1 MGFIVQRL
9 VDRINFICE
18 PITFVQ
24 GVMMSVF
31 EGIKVI
37 DLTQALSGPFCTT
50 MLADQGAD
58 VIKIEVP
65 DIGDNSRAW
74 GPPFVN
80 GVSSY
85 FLSVN
90 RNKKSMTLNLKS
102 EKGKEVFNNLV
113 RNSDIV
119 VENFRP
125 GVATRLGIDYEQAK
139 KTNPKIVYASIS
151 GFGQDGPYKKRPGY
165 DQVIQGMSGI
175 MSVTGEKDG
184 APVKVGLAITDI
196 AAGMFAAYGIA
207 GALFRR
213 QITGK
218 GEYID
223 ISMLDCIVSWLTFQA
238 GRYFAEGE
246 VAQKM
251 GSAHPLIVP
260 YQAFRTK
267 DIFINIAAGSDK
279 LWQQMCDVMEKPEWK
294 EDELM
299 RTNDDR
305 VKNRETVV
313 PMIEEVLV
321 TRPGDEWLEKLT
333 EAGVPCGPIN
343 TIDRVLNDEQVLF
356 REMVQELSHPTIG
369 PFKQT
374 GLQVKYRNEPG
385 SLRLPPPVLGEHTV
399 SILEELGYSKGEIE
413 NFKDQ
418 KII

>member
-1 MGFIVQRL
+1 
-9 VDRINFICE
+9 
-18 PITFVQ
+18 
-24 GVMMSVF
+24 MSVL

-65 DIGDNSRAW
+65 EIGDNSRAW

-90 RNKKSMTLNLKS
+90 RNKKSMTLNLKTD
-102 EKGKEVFNNLV
+102 KGREIFNILV
-113 RNSDIV
+113 RNADV
-119 VENFRP
+119 LVENFRP
-125 GVATRLGIDYEQAK
+125 GVATKLGIDYEQVK
-139 KTNPKIVYASIS
+139 KINPKIIYSSIS

-196 AAGMFAAYGIA
+196 ASGMFAAYGIA
-207 GALFRR
+207 AALYRR
-213 QITGK
+213 QITGT
-218 GEYID
+218 GDYID
-223 ISMLDCIVSWLTFQA
+223 VSMLDCIVSWLTFQA

-246 VAQKM
+246 IAEKM

-260 YQAFRTK
+260 YQAFKTK
-267 DIFINIAAGSDK
+267 DIYINIAAGSDK
-279 LWQQMCDVMEKPEWK
+279 LWQQMCDAMERPEWK
-294 EDELM
+294 ENELM
-299 RTNDDR
+299 KTNDDR
-305 VKNRETVV
+305 VKNRDVVV

-321 TRPGDEWLEKLT
+321 TKEGDLWLEKLT
-333 EAGVPCGPIN
+333 DEGVPCGPIN

-356 REMVQELSHPTIG
+356 REMVQELAHPIIG

-374 GLQVKYRNEPG
+374 GIQVKFKNEPG
-385 SLRLPPPVLGEHTV
+385 SLRLPPPILGEHTEE
-399 SILEELGYSKGEIE
+399 ILGELGYSKEDIDSFRKE
-413 NFKDQ
+413 EV
-418 KII
+418 I

>member
-1 MGFIVQRL
+1 
-9 VDRINFICE
+9 
-18 PITFVQ
+18 
-24 GVMMSVF
+24 MSVL

-58 VIKIEVP
+58 IVKIEVP
-65 DIGDNSRAW
+65 GIGDNSRAW

-90 RNKKSMTLNLKS
+90 RNKKSMTLNLKN
-102 EKGKEVFNNLV
+102 EKGKEIFYNLI
-113 RNSDIV
+113 RNADVV

-125 GVATRLGIDYEQAK
+125 GVSTRLGIDYEQVLK
-139 KTNPKIVYASIS
+139 VNPKIIYASIS
-151 GFGQDGPYKKRPGY
+151 GFGQNGPYKKRPGY

-196 AAGMFAAYGIA
+196 ASGMFAAYGIA
-207 GALFRR
+207 AALFKR

-218 GEYID
+218 GDYID
-223 ISMLDCIVSWLTFQA
+223 VSMLDCMVSWLTFQA

-246 VAQKM
+246 VAEKM
-251 GSAHPLIVP
+251 GSSHPLIVP
-260 YQAFRTK
+260 YQAFKTK
-267 DIFINIAAGSDK
+267 DIYINIAAGSDK
-279 LWQQMCDVMEKPEWK
+279 LWQQMCDVLERPDWK
-294 EDELM
+294 EDDIM

-313 PMIEEVLV
+313 PMIEEVLQA
-321 TRPGDEWLEKLT
+321 REGDQWLERLT

-356 REMVQELSHPTIG
+356 REMVQDMTHPTVG

-374 GLQVKYRNEPG
+374 GIQVKYKNEPG
-385 SLRLPPPVLGEHTV
+385 SLRIPPPVLGEHT
-399 SILEELGYSKGEIE
+399 IDLLEELGYTKEEIE
-413 NFKDQ
+413 VFRENKV
-418 KII
+418 I